1 MTHTLGTSIKTE
13 HANRRTPVALVV
25 DDATPCVNPL
35 WFHHYQ
41 LDPVS
46 SSKHAPSI
54 PLRFMREWSQWAQQ
68 AGIAGA
74 FTVLPFPAGLGRID
88 QALRGYD
95 ECELKEWLN
104 IARELLVP
112 QFDIHPKA
120 LSNTLAVKL
129 SDMSLLPDIS
139 EHQFLSGQDEQALAL
154 YLATAMDILRKAGLP
169 STGTTKPYDL
179 NIDSGLLARAALAAE
194 KTVNDRSTTHTLIE
208 QDETATFVPARL
220 LYCDEKTGEAV
231 VGIWAGNND
240 HLWNTQEFERPE
252 SGFDP
257 ERLADLYISADGTRG
272 RAVELLRGDGPV
284 VLKTHYQSLFSNGTK
299 LGLETMKVV
308 VRRINEHFG
317 RQIEWV
323 SLSTLAAR
331 FVAAE
336 RAKYEVEAD
345 EKSVRVKISCAHEAD
360 VVTFTVV
367 LPWRLQKLPEV
378 TCDGVA
384 LSAVN
389 AEYNLKSGSF
399 LARGSTVTLSIPV
412 VAGSTEVLLVASE

>member
-1 MTHTLGTSIKTE
+1 MTHTLGTSIKAE

-25 DDATPCVNPL
+25 DDATPCINSL
-35 WFHHYQ
+35 WFQRYH
-41 LDPVS
+41 LDPIV

-54 PLRFMREWSQWAQQ
+54 PLRFMREWSQWANK

-88 QALRGYD
+88 QNLRGYD

-112 QFDIHPKA
+112 RFDIHPKA
-120 LSNTLAVKL
+120 LSSTLAVKL
-129 SDMSLLPDIS
+129 SDMSLLTNIS
-139 EHQFLSGQDEQALAL
+139 EHAFLSGQDEQALAI
-154 YLATAMDILRKAGLP
+154 YLATASDILRKAGLP

-179 NIDSGLLARAALAAE
+179 EIDPGLLARAALAAE
-194 KTVNDRSTTHTLIE
+194 KTVNSRSITHTLIE
-208 QDETATFVPARL
+208 QDEIASFVPPRL
-220 LYCDEKTGEAV
+220 LYCDDATSEAV
-231 VGIWAGNND
+231 IGIWAGSQD

-252 SGFDP
+252 SGLDP
-257 ERLADLYISADGTRG
+257 ERLADLYITADGTKG
-272 RAVELLRGDGPV
+272 RAVELLQGSGPV
-284 VLKTHYQSLFSNGTK
+284 VLRTHYQSLFSNGTK

-308 VRRINEHFG
+308 VQRINEHFG

-336 RAKYEVEAD
+336 KAKFEFEAD
-345 EKSVRVKISCAHEAD
+345 EKSVRISLSSCYEAD
-360 VVTFTVV
+360 VATFTLV

-378 TCDGVA
+378 TCNGVA

-389 AEYNLKSGSF
+389 AEYNLKAGTF
-399 LARGSTVTLSIPV
+399 LARGSTVTVSIPV
-412 VAGSTEVLLVASE
+412 PVGTTEVLLVAAE

>member
-1 MTHTLGTSIKTE
+1 MTHTLGTSIKRE
-13 HANRRTPVALVV
+13 HPNRRTPIALVV

-35 WFHHYQ
+35 WFHHYH
-41 LDPVS
+41 LDPRV

-54 PLRFMREWSQWAQQ
+54 PLRFMREWSTWANE

-88 QALRGYD
+88 QSLRGYD

-112 QFDIHPKA
+112 RFDIHPKA

-129 SDMSLLPDIS
+129 SDMSLLTDIS
-139 EHQFLSGQDEQALAL
+139 EHAFLSGQDEQTLAV

-179 NIDSGLLARAALAAE
+179 EINSGLLARAALAAE
-194 KTVNDRSTTHTLIE
+194 KTVNSRSITHTLIE
-208 QDETATFVPARL
+208 QDETATYVPPRL
-220 LYCDEKTGEAV
+220 LYCDDETSEAV
-231 VGIWAGNND
+231 IGIWAGNED
-240 HLWNTQEFERPE
+240 YLWRTQEFERPE
-252 SGFDP
+252 SGLNP
-257 ERLADLYISADGTRG
+257 ERLADLYITADGTKG
-272 RAVELLRGDGPV
+272 RAVELLQGSGPV
-284 VLKTHYQSLFSNGTK
+284 VLRTHYQSLFSNGTK

-308 VRRINEHFG
+308 VHRLNEHFG

-323 SLSTLAAR
+323 SLSTLASR
-331 FVAAE
+331 FVASEKAE
-336 RAKYEVEAD
+336 FAFEAD
-345 EKSVRVKISCAHEAD
+345 EKSVRISFSSFYEAD
-360 VVTFTVV
+360 VATFTVV

-378 TCDGVA
+378 TCNGVA

-389 AEYNLKSGSF
+389 AEYNLKAGTF
-399 LARGSTVTLSIPV
+399 LARGSTVTISVPV
-412 VAGSTEVLLVASE
+412 SSGTGEVLLVASE